1 MHKAVQ
7 KKGKTQ
13 NKKKQK
19 KDAKQIKNRI
29 VENIY
34 ICPLIRK

>member
-19 KDAKQIKNRI
+19 KMQNKLKI
-29 VENIY
+29 E
-34 ICPLIRK
+34 